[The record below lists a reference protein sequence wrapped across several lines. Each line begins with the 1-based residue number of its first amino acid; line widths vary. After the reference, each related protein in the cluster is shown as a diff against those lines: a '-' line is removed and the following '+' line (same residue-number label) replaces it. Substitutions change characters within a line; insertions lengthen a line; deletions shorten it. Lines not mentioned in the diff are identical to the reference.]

1 MSWIPSIDTL
11 LGGGLRKGQLTEIT
25 GQSSSGKTQVKTRL
39 IFLFSTSRWLI
50 CLAVNI
56 VPSEDCRA
64 THTYAHQLQV
74 CLYSAAHVAARH
86 MGVVLYLDT
95 SNSFSPSRIAHILDE
110 LPISLIKEVSNKPVI
125 HVPALLLPIVF
136 TLLGVIISFSI
147 LVV

>member
-1 MSWIPSIDTL
+1 
-11 LGGGLRKGQLTEIT
+11 
-25 GQSSSGKTQVKTRL
+25 
-39 IFLFSTSRWLI
+39 
-50 CLAVNI
+50 
-56 VPSEDCRA
+56 
-64 THTYAHQLQV
+64 
-74 CLYSAAHVAARH
+74 